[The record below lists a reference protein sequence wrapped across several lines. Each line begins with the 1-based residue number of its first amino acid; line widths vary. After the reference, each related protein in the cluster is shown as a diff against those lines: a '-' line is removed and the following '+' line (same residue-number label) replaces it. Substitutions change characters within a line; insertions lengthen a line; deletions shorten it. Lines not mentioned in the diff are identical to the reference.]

1 MKKFIVGICV
11 LTMLGLT
18 FFTGGNMMP
27 TQSYAAGEASDVRVV
42 SVQGTGEVTV
52 KPDMATINIGVQTE
66 NVDAA
71 KAQSENAVLMDKIN
85 KAIKALGVKEDEL
98 QTSQYNIYKN
108 RNYGEL
114 NEEEYY
120 VVSNTLTVTVKAI
133 DKVGDIIDASS
144 KAGANRINSINFGVK
159 DEAKYYQEALKNAM
173 SSAKGKATT
182 IMATFGKKPGL
193 PYNVSEANYYGGVV
207 RANYAM
213 DMAMEKSSVSTPIE
227 AGDLTITANIS
238 VQYDY

>member
-1 MKKFIVGICV
+1 MKKIIVGICV

-27 TQSYAAGEASDVRVV
+27 TQSYAADEASDVRVV

-66 NVDAA
+66 DVDAA

-108 RNYGEL
+108 RNYGEM

-120 VVSNTLTVTVKAI
+120 VVSNTLTVTVNDI

>member
-27 TQSYAAGEASDVRVV
+27 TQSYAADEASDVRVV

-66 NVDAA
+66 DVDAA

-108 RNYGEL
+108 RNYGEM

-120 VVSNTLTVTVKAI
+120 VVSNTLTVTVNDI

>member
-1 MKKFIVGICV
+1 
-11 LTMLGLT
+11 
-18 FFTGGNMMP
+18 
-27 TQSYAAGEASDVRVV
+27 
-42 SVQGTGEVTV
+42 
-52 KPDMATINIGVQTE
+52 
-66 NVDAA
+66 
-71 KAQSENAVLMDKIN
+71 MDKIN
-85 KAIKALGVKEDEL
+85 KAIKALGVKDDEL

-108 RNYGEL
+108 RNYGEM

-120 VVSNTLTVTVKAI
+120 VVSNTLTVTVNDI